1 MGKQLLAVPS
11 FTAGELSSSMEGR
24 TDFAKYFSG
33 CTRIEN
39 FVVLP
44 HGPVTR
50 RPGTYYVSEVKTS
63 SNKTRLVPFTF
74 STEQTYILEFG
85 DQYLR
90 FYKDNGQITEASKT
104 ISGLTAADPGVVTAT
119 SHGYSNG
126 DHVWINSVVGMTEVN
141 GRRFT
146 VANQTTHT
154 LNYRELIHRVILLM
168 LLLERQQKFMKF
180 QHPIQQHNF
189 LI

>member
-44 HGPVTR
+44 HGPVSR

-63 SNKTRLVPFTF
+63 SDKTRLVPFTF

-90 FYKDNGQITEASKT
+90 FY
-104 ISGLTAADPGVVTAT
+104 
-119 SHGYSNG
+119 
-126 DHVWINSVVGMTEVN
+126 
-141 GRRFT
+141 
-146 VANQTTHT
+146 
-154 LNYRELIHRVILLM
+154 
-168 LLLERQQKFMKF
+168 
-180 QHPIQQHNF
+180 
-189 LI
+189 

>member
-44 HGPVTR
+44 HGPVSR

-63 SNKTRLVPFTF
+63 SDKTRLVPFTF

-90 FYKDNGQITEASKT
+90 FYKDNGQIT
-104 ISGLTAADPGVVTAT
+104 SGGSAYEIATPYTAAQVFDLKFAQSADVMYICHESHAVRKLSRTGHT
-119 SHGYSNG
+119 S
-126 DHVWINSVVGMTEVN
+126 WTLTEVE
-141 GRRFT
+141 FT
-146 VANQTTHT
+146 DG
-154 LNYRELIHRVILLM
+154 
-168 LLLERQQKFMKF
+168 
-180 QHPIQQHNF
+180 P
-189 LI
+189 